1 MRTEPAP
8 DHQGTPPPGPAG
20 PTLLT
25 AAERQHLAQEDR
37 RDLRRLLVVLV
48 LAVLAGAV
56 PAAAYLPSPGRV
68 DHLLGRDVATHAE
81 VVAVHP
87 DGRCGR
93 SSSRFRVEVR
103 YDVGSG
109 PRLGSYRE
117 CGAVPGRGALIT
129 VWVGPAGTVEDRSP
143 AYDRVGLAAS
153 SLVIAGL
160 PVAVGW
166 LVVGRPRRLRRLL
179 READRDGVGVAAE
192 DTVTVRGLR
201 VPRVVPVRPLQHPP
215 APEYGFEA
223 ITGRDMVRAELGST
237 PDPAARRWRMRLLP
251 PHRPLR
257 RLVLLEHEGTRIWG
271 AVDLRERPTL
281 SARIRPGRP

>member
-1 MRTEPAP
+1 MRTERAP
-8 DHQGTPPPGPAG
+8 DHQGTPPPAPARG
-20 PTLLT
+20 GLLT
-25 AAERQHLAQEDR
+25 ETERQHLAQEDR

-48 LAVLAGAV
+48 LAVLAGAF

-93 SSSRFRVEVR
+93 SSRSRVEVR
-103 YDVGSG
+103 YDLGSG

-117 CGAVPGRGALIT
+117 CGAVPGRGAVIT
-129 VWVGPAGTVEDRSP
+129 VWVGPGGTIEDRSP

-160 PVAVGW
+160 ALAVGW
-166 LVVGRPRRLRRLL
+166 LVVARPRRLRQLL
-179 READRDGVGVAAE
+179 READRNGVGFAAE
-192 DTVTVRGLR
+192 DVVTVRG
-201 VPRVVPVRPLQHPP
+201 PRVVPVRPPQHPP
-215 APEYGFEA
+215 APAYGLEA
-223 ITGRDMVRAELGST
+223 ITGRDVVRAELAAIL
-237 PDPAARRWRMRLLP
+237 DPAARRWRMRLLP

-257 RLVLLEHEGTRIWG
+257 RLVLLEHEGTRIWA
-271 AVDLRERPTL
+271 AVDLRARPTL
-281 SARIRPGRP
+281 TARMRPGRP